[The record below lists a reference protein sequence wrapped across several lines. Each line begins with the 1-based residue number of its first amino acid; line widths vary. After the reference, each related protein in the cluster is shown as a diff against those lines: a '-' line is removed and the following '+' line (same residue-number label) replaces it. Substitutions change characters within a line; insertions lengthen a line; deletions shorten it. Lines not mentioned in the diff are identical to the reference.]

1 MLEIVRNLGFVLL
14 GGVFV
19 WAGAEHF
26 LKFGEVSDRLK
37 QRSFPYPVP
46 LLVAGSVF
54 ELVAGICLIVG
65 FARFYASLA
74 LAAFTIAASVILLDF
89 WNFNEPERQATRLAF
104 IMNGAVLGGLL
115 IAATT

>member
-1 MLEIVRNLGFVLL
+1 MLEVLRNLGVVLL

-26 LKFGEVSDRLK
+26 LKFGETSDRLK
-37 QRSFPYPVP
+37 QRRFPYPVP
-46 LLVAGSVF
+46 LLAAGSVL

-65 FARFYASLA
+65 FARFYAALA
-74 LAAFTIAASVILLDF
+74 LAAFTIAATVMLLDF
-89 WNFNEPERQATRLAF
+89 WKFDDPERQAMRTAF
-104 IMNGAVLGGLL
+104 LINIAVLGGLL